1 MGEQWIYLNGEF
13 VKKEDAKIS
22 VYDHGF
28 LYGDGV
34 FEGIRV
40 YHGNVYK
47 LEEHL
52 ERLFNSAKSIMLNIP
67 YTMDELTDII
77 VQTLKK
83 NALRDAYIR
92 LVVSRGVGNLGLDPT
107 TCAKP
112 QLIVIAEELAIY
124 PKELY
129 ERGLEIVTVATRRNR
144 PDVLSPKVKSL
155 NYLNNILVKIEA
167 SLAGVS
173 EALMLNNEG
182 YVAEGSADNVFILR
196 KGVLLT
202 PPGYIGALEGITR
215 NAIVDLA
222 LDMGYEVK
230 EEPFT
235 RHDVYTADEVFLTG
249 TAAEVIAVV
258 KVDGREIGEGKPGP
272 ETQRL
277 LKAFRQKVVEDGV
290 KVYSK
295 ESEVEVG

>member
-83 NALRDAYIR
+83 MHCGMHIYAWWS
-92 LVVSRGVGNLGLDPT
+92 LV
-107 TCAKP
+107 
-112 QLIVIAEELAIY
+112 E
-124 PKELY
+124 
-129 ERGLEIVTVATRRNR
+129 
-144 PDVLSPKVKSL
+144 
-155 NYLNNILVKIEA
+155 
-167 SLAGVS
+167 
-173 EALMLNNEG
+173 
-182 YVAEGSADNVFILR
+182 
-196 KGVLLT
+196 
-202 PPGYIGALEGITR
+202 
-215 NAIVDLA
+215 
-222 LDMGYEVK
+222 
-230 EEPFT
+230 
-235 RHDVYTADEVFLTG
+235 
-249 TAAEVIAVV
+249 
-258 KVDGREIGEGKPGP
+258 
-272 ETQRL
+272 
-277 LKAFRQKVVEDGV
+277 
-290 KVYSK
+290 
-295 ESEVEVG
+295 